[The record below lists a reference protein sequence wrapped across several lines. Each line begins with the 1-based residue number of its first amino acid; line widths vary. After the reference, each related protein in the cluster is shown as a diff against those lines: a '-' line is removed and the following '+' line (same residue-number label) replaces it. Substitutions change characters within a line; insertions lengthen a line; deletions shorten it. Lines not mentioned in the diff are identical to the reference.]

1 MQNREVF
8 RWSFTASQLH
18 SFTASGLWLILSP
31 FMLFGGQSALGNA
44 LVGDAGLLILSGF
57 WL

>member
-8 RWSFTASQLH
+8 RR